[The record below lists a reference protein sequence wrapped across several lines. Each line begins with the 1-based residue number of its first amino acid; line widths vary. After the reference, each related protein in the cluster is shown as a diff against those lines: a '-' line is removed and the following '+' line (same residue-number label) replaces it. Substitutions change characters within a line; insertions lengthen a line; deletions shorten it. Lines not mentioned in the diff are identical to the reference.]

1 MTPLP
6 QQKQSQTPGP
16 LTDPD
21 ALQRRAAEPGACV
34 WVAASAGSGKTKVLT
49 DRVLRL
55 LLPREGETDGTAP
68 ERILCLTFTKAGA
81 AEMAVRIQ
89 KALARWAVMGEF
101 DLHDDMKK
109 LLGRPPTAPETE
121 AARRLFARVIDAPGG
136 LKILTLHSFCQSVL
150 GRFPVEAGIAP
161 HFKTADERSIKPMQ
175 QRALEAVLA
184 EGARNPD
191 LPLAAAIEA
200 LSHEKGEEDLTAL
213 LQHLMAERSRLRFM
227 LRHYRDLAGIE
238 SALAEAL
245 GVRAG
250 ETPDSA
256 LAQCCADPS
265 RDEGGLRALLQ
276 AITDHGTATLQD
288 KALPVQQF
296 LEAGAANRP
305 GLWPGYV
312 NFFLTKG
319 EPRKKILVKAVIDAM
334 HGADEIVQQ
343 EAQRILDLQAR
354 LKSVRCLN
362 RTHHLLVLGLA
373 VLDRYTAEKAA
384 RGVLDYDD
392 LILHTLDLL
401 SGDDRGT
408 ARAWVRYKLDR
419 GIDHILVDE
428 AQDTNPEQWDI
439 VHALAEEFF
448 SGESTRPAGA
458 RSIFAVGDE
467 KQSIFGFQRAAPE
480 KFRAAEDFYR
490 AQSEQAGMRFD
501 PVAMQIS
508 FRSVAPV
515 LALTDSVFSQNSP
528 DALGLPPGTAVQ
540 HISHRAG
547 QAGRVELWPLIETAP
562 PAPPEPW
569 APPVDI
575 VAAAGPQSRLAR
587 DIAERIRGWIDH
599 EILESKGRKI
609 RPGDIMILVKS
620 RAGLVEHLVRALKNR
635 DIPVSGIDRMVLST
649 QIAVQDLMAAARFA
663 LQQEDDLSLAALL
676 KSPLVGL
683 GEEDLFKVAVGRS
696 GSLWASVRDGLDA
709 EIAAWLSALIVRG
722 GTVHPYEF
730 FSHILHHPCPADR
743 SGSGMRAMMARLG
756 ADALDPLQEFL
767 NATLEFEGENIPAL
781 QSFLHW
787 QDQGESEIKR
797 EMESGADCVRIMTVH
812 ASKGLQAPIVI
823 LPDTVHGPSAIA
835 RVERGERIL
844 WATHRDLPLPL
855 WSPRGEED
863 CPAYTRALIQK
874 KDKLAQEYRRLLYVA
889 LTRAEDRLYIGGC
902 RVRKANK
909 DGSIPDI
916 ADGCWYK
923 LARDGFKRLENEP
936 GFESFIADPDN
947 DIPGFRLSCPQS
959 VAVKS
964 DDIPAS
970 APVIA
975 GDVQDDWSW
984 MDQTPPDEENPPR
997 PLNPSR
1003 PAEAE
1008 PAARSPLDVVQD
1020 DGLRFRRGNL
1030 THALLQLL
1038 PGIDPARRG
1047 AAARDWLARQG
1058 ISDSLCDGIYNEV
1071 FAILDHPDFAPLFGP
1086 GSMAEVP
1093 ITGLVNGRLVSGQID
1108 RLLITDDCITIVDY
1122 KTNRPPPT
1130 DPADI
1135 PALYRSQMKA
1145 YADTL
1150 AVLYPG
1156 RVIRTYLLWTDG
1168 AAMVEI
1174 R

>member
-6 QQKQSQTPGP
+6 QQKPTRP
-16 LTDPD
+16 LSNDPD
-21 ALQRRAAEPGACV
+21 ALQRRAADPGACV

-55 LLPREGETDGTAP
+55 LLPRADGSAGTAP

-81 AEMAVRIQ
+81 AEMAVRVQ
-89 KALARWAVMGEF
+89 RALAGWAVMDEAA
-101 DLHDDMKK
+101 LYNDMEK
-109 LLGRPPTAPETE
+109 LLGRAPTAPESE

-150 GRFPVEAGIAP
+150 GRFPVEAGVAP

-175 QRALEAVLA
+175 QSALDDVLA
-184 EGARNPD
+184 MAAHQPGT
-191 LPLAAAIEA
+191 PLAAAIDA
-200 LSHEKGEEDLTAL
+200 LSREKGEEDLTSL

-227 LRHYRDLAGIE
+227 LRQYRDPGGIE
-238 SALAEAL
+238 SALAALL
-245 GVRAG
+245 GVAPG
-250 ETPDSA
+250 ETVESMLD
-256 LAQCCADPS
+256 QCCTDPH
-265 RDEGGLRALLQ
+265 RDEAGLRALLQ
-276 AITDHGTATLQD
+276 VIADHGTAALQK
-288 KALPVQQF
+288 KALPLQHF
-296 LEAGAANRP
+296 LETGAADRP
-305 GLWPGYV
+305 ALWPGYV
-312 NFFLTKG
+312 NFFLTGKG
-319 EPRKKILVKAVIDAM
+319 EPRKKPLVDAVLKAM
-334 HGADEIVQQ
+334 PTADETMQQ
-343 EAQRILDLQAR
+343 EMQRLLDQESR

-373 VLDRYTAEKAA
+373 VLERYTAHKAA

-401 SGDDRGT
+401 SGDDPQQ
-408 ARAWVRYKLDR
+408 ARAWVRYKLDQ

-428 AQDTNPEQWDI
+428 AQDTNPEQWEI

-448 SGESTRPAGA
+448 SGDSARPAGA

-480 KFRAAEDFYR
+480 KFRAAESFYQ
-490 AQSEQAGMRFD
+490 AQAEQAGMAFD

-515 LALTDSVFSQNSP
+515 LALTDAVFAEAPSN
-528 DALGLPPGTAVQ
+528 ALGLPPGTGVQ
-540 HISHRAG
+540 HISHRDG

-569 APPVDI
+569 APPVEI
-575 VAAAGPQSRLAR
+575 VPASGPQSRLAR
-587 DIAERIRGWIDH
+587 DVAERIRGWIDT
-599 EILESKGRKI
+599 ETLESRGRRV

-620 RAGLVEHLVRALKNR
+620 RGALVEHLVRALKNR
-635 DIPVSGIDRMVLST
+635 DIPVSGIDRMVLSD

-676 KSPLVGL
+676 KSPLIGL
-683 GEEDLFKVAVGRS
+683 DEDTLYRVAAGRG

-709 EIAAWLSALIVRG
+709 PIVAWLSALIVRA

-730 FSHILHHPCPADR
+730 FSHILHHPCPADG

-823 LPDTVHGPSAIA
+823 LPDTVHGDRSIA
-835 RVERGERIL
+835 RIEKGDRIL
-844 WATHRDLPLPL
+844 WTAQDGRPLPL
-855 WSPRGEED
+855 WSPRGDED
-863 CPAYTRALIQK
+863 CPAYTAALMQK

-902 RVRKANK
+902 RVRKPNK
-909 DGSIPDI
+909 DGNVPDI
-916 ADGCWYK
+916 TDGCWY
-923 LARDGFKRLENEP
+923 AMVRAGFKRLEGTP
-936 GFESFIADPDN
+936 GLGSFVADPEN
-947 DIPGFRLSCPQS
+947 DMPGFRLSCPQT
-959 VAVKS
+959 AAIKP
-964 DDIPAS
+964 DDKATPPS
-970 APVIA
+970 PTT
-975 GDVQDDWSW
+975 GTDQDWSW

-1003 PAEAE
+1003 PVEVE
-1008 PAARSPLDVVQD
+1008 PAARSPLDFVRD
-1020 DGLRFRRGNL
+1020 DGTRFRRGNV

-1038 PGIDPARRG
+1038 PTIDPARRG
-1047 AAARDWLARQG
+1047 AAAKGWLARQG
-1058 ISDSLCDGIYNEV
+1058 LSDSLSEGIYNEV
-1071 FAILDHPDFAPLFGP
+1071 FAILDHPDFAALFGP

-1108 RLLITDDCITIVDY
+1108 RLLVTDDAVVIVDY

-1150 AVLYPG
+1150 ALLYPG
-1156 RVIRTYLLWTDG
+1156 RTIRTYLLWTDG
-1168 AAMVEI
+1168 ATMVEI